1 MLEAAVVMPVA
12 ISLMVG
18 CVEFGNL
25 FLTYGTANKS
35 VRDAARYL
43 ARIPKEIVCST
54 GATGGLTI
62 AQNLAIYGNASGTGT
77 PLIPTTSTITFPG
90 TCPNPVPGV
99 TDVTVQAV
107 VPYRPLMIDGI
118 PFTPIQFGNRT
129 VIHRQLYDGSPPAP
143 LSP

>member
-35 VRDAARYL
+35 VRNAARYL
-43 ARIPKEIVCST
+43 ARVPQNSVCST
-54 GATGGLTI
+54 GLTTAT
-62 AQNLAIYGNASGTGT
+62 NLAIYGNASGTGT

-90 TCPNPVPGV
+90 TCPLSPPTN
-99 TDVTVQAV
+99 VTVQAV

-129 VIHRQLYDGSPPAP
+129 VIHTELWDGS
-143 LSP
+143 